1 MRSASFEIKWSR
13 TEVSVHI
20 RIQNIISK
28 TWEHLMCEAVFQLL
42 IYTWVVGAHVD
53 TIEKV
58 VFFKKLITPP
68 KDSSLEKLSFYL
80 SVPYCLFFF
89 LPGTNFHKSQANSL
103 QTITHYK
110 AKDDL
115 EILMPL
121 ASLSRANTQA
131 PISTLIYAVL
141 LIQHGVSYAKQALY
155 HLRNISIPILVKLD
169 NILKPK
175 F

>member
-1 MRSASFEIKWSR
+1 MRG
-13 TEVSVHI
+13 SVPITYLHLSSWCSCWYY
-20 RIQNIISK
+20 RKSCVFLKTHYISK
-28 TWEHLMCEAVFQLL
+28 R
-42 IYTWVVGAHVD
+42 
-53 TIEKV
+53 
-58 VFFKKLITPP
+58 FKSGKIIF
-68 KDSSLEKLSFYL
+68 LSFCPL
-80 SVPYCLFFF
+80 LLVFFF
-89 LPGTNFHKSQANSL
+89 LPGTNFYKSQANSL